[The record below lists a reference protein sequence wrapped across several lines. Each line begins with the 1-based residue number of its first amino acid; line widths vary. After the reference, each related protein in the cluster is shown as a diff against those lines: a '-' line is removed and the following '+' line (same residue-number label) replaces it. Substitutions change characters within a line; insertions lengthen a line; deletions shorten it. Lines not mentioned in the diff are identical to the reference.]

1 MKEFEDERS
10 ARNEKQEVEFT
21 RSLLLIH
28 GFLQAL
34 GRKRGYQVM
43 KKCDSECDVLELKRS
58 ILLSTL
64 CVN

>member
-1 MKEFEDERS
+1 MERS
-10 ARNEKQEVEFT
+10 ARNEKQEVEFI
-21 RSLLLIH
+21 RSLLIH

-64 CVN
+64 FVN